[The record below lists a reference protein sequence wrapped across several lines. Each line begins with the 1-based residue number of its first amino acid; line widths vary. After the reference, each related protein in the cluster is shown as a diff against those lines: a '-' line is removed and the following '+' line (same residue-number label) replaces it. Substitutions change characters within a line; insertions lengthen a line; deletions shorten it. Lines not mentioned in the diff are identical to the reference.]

1 VPSKA
6 SYYRDVLLTQESKRL
21 LMEASLLLRHEP
33 ETLPEGKIALQ
44 AKRNLADL
52 NELLQNI
59 HASIGDTPL

>member
-1 VPSKA
+1 MF
-6 SYYRDVLLTQESKRL
+6 LFTQESKRL
-21 LMEASLLLRHEP
+21 LTEASSLLSHEP

-52 NELLQNI
+52 NILLQNI